1 MLREDFP
8 LVRDELFGAWLVSRY
23 VDVRGVLGDVR
34 FGAPP
39 PARGLG
45 PGVSRRAVAAV
56 DAAVERTA
64 YVLARRIAGR
74 REVDLV
80 AEFCGWL
87 PAAAAVAALGLP
99 YEDAARVQEW
109 CRAGLTGVGDT
120 EGHPELAGLLR
131 PLIAR
136 RRGHPGADLLSVLCG
151 ARVDGRPLSDETVT
165 RLAGNLIGGG
175 GEATALALASFL
187 ANLLD
192 HPAQFALVGARPE
205 LIPGAWTES
214 LRRDPPTPVVLRRA
228 TAPAAVGGTTL
239 PEGAVVACLVGA
251 AGRDPYR
258 FADPDRYDIFRA
270 DPESLAL
277 GGVPYPCLGTTL
289 AALTA
294 RRGLQALLDVMPGL
308 RWAPGF
314 RPVPQ
319 GLTTR
324 APRMLLVRRD

>member
-1 MLREDFP
+1 M
-8 LVRDELFGAWLVSRY
+8 
-23 VDVRGVLGDVR
+23 DVRGVLGDVR

-39 PARGLG
+39 PERG
-45 PGVSRRAVAAV
+45 PGNAVGRRAVAAV

-109 CRAGLTGVGDT
+109 CRAGLTGVGDA

-136 RRGHPGADLLSVLCG
+136 RRAHPGADLLSVLCG

-165 RLAGNLIGGG
+165 RLAGTLIGGG

-228 TAPAAVGGTTL
+228 TAPIAVGGTTL

-270 DPESLAL
+270 DRRASRSAGSRTPASAPPWPPSPPD
-277 GGVPYPCLGTTL
+277 GACRPCSTSCRACAG
-289 AALTA
+289 
-294 RRGLQALLDVMPGL
+294 RRASG
-308 RWAPGF
+308 RF
-314 RPVPQ
+314 
-319 GLTTR
+319 
-324 APRMLLVRRD
+324 PRD